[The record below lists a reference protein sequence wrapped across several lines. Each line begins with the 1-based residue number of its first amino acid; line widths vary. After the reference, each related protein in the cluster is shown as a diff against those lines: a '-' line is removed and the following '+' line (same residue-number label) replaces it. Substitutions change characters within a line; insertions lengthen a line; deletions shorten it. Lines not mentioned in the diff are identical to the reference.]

1 MKERKKE
8 RGDVTLEKCSCVCV
22 FYLETHIIAFERRA
36 RGAGKTTKERKRNE
50 KQKGR
55 GGEWGSSTREMYTKW
70 DLD

>member
-22 FYLETHIIAFERRA
+22 FYLETHIIAFER